1 MHVVRVLEYTKES
14 LLELKAQLAA
24 REKAERMAKVGG
36 DDFGGFGGFGGG
48 GKQPPDGEK
57 KEGAEALGEEEGME
71 EPTVK
76 GQEGG
81 DGEEEVETPASAEG
95 SLGSLEEGSAR
106 HLSSVERELAEEM
119 KIRYLWTVESTCAC
133 AVRTCVCMYVCI
145 MYVCVCTFV
154 CTYIRMCALLLMWCV
169 W

>member
-71 EPTVK
+71 EPTGK

-81 DGEEEVETPASAEG
+81 DGEEEVATPASAEG

-133 AVRTCVCMYVCI
+133 AVRA
-145 MYVCVCTFV
+145 CVCTYNVRV
-154 CTYIRMCALLLMWCV
+154 CVHSYVHMCALLLMWCV

>member
-1 MHVVRVLEYTKES
+1 MHVIRVLEYTKES

-71 EPTVK
+71 EPTGK

-81 DGEEEVETPASAEG
+81 DGEEEVEAPASAEG
-95 SLGSLEEGSAR
+95 SLGSPEEGSAR
-106 HLSSVERELAEEM
+106 HLSPVERELAEEM
-119 KIRYLWTVESTCAC
+119 NIRYLWTVESTCAC
-133 AVRTCVCMYVCI
+133 AVRVCVYVRI
-145 MYVCVCTFV
+145 MYVCVYIRM
-154 CTYIRMCALLLMWCV
+154 YIRMCALLLM
-169 W
+169 